1 MVSFRFLHAADIHL
15 DSPLHGLSRYDGL
28 PVEEV
33 RGATRAALDNL
44 VRYAIDERFDFVLI
58 AGDLFDGDWRD
69 MGTGLH
75 FARAMGRLDQAGI
88 PVLLL
93 AGNHDAD
100 SIVSRSVPW
109 PRNVTRFGARNA
121 ETHTI
126 PNLVVAIHGRSFAT
140 AAVTENLVLA
150 YPEAV
155 PGSFNIG
162 LLHTA
167 LAGRQ
172 GHASYAPCSV
182 EDLRAK
188 RYDYWALGHV
198 HDFEVVCTDPYVVF
212 PGNIQGRTIRET
224 GAKGAVAVT
233 VEDGAV
239 VAVER
244 IELDILRWAAVDVDC
259 NGVAASDAADLLRPA
274 LEAAWAANGS
284 RLPMIARLTLVGETL
299 DAGGFLNA
307 AARLRDDARALAAAV
322 SPDLHVEKIK
332 VSVSQAA
339 ATAPIGDELSALIG
353 GAQGDQALAVLVAED
368 LDQFLQAA
376 RGSLDPPEAGD
387 LRAMADEARWPELL
401 ASASAA
407 LRARLSRER

>member
-28 PVEEV
+28 PAGEV

-44 VRYAIDERFDFVLI
+44 VRHAIDKRFDFVLI
-58 AGDLFDGDWRD
+58 AGDLFDGNWRD

-75 FARAMGRLDQAGI
+75 FARAMGRLDQASI
-88 PVLLL
+88 PVFLL

-109 PRNVTRFGARNA
+109 PRNVTRFNARSA
-121 ETHTI
+121 ETHTL
-126 PNLVVAIHGRSFAT
+126 PDLAVAIHGRSFAT

-155 PGSFNIG
+155 TGSFNIG
-162 LLHTA
+162 MLHTA

-172 GHASYAPCSV
+172 GHATYAPCSV
-182 EDLRAK
+182 DDLRAK

-198 HDFEVVCTDPYVVF
+198 HEFEVVCTDPYAVF

-224 GAKGAVAVT
+224 GPKGAVAVT
-233 VEDGAV
+233 VEAGAV

-244 IELDILRWAAVDVDC
+244 VELDVLRWTAVDVDC
-259 NGVAASDAADLLRPA
+259 TGAAASEAADLLRPA
-274 LEAAWAANGS
+274 LEAAWAANES
-284 RLPMIARLTLVGETL
+284 RLPLIARLTLVGETP
-299 DAGGFLNA
+299 DAGGFLDA

-322 SPDLHVEKIK
+322 SPDLHVEKLK
-332 VSVSQAA
+332 VSLSQPAA
-339 ATAPIGDELSALIG
+339 AAPVGGELSALIAA
-353 GAQGDQALAVLVAED
+353 AQGDQLLADLVAED
-368 LDQFLQAA
+368 LDQFLRAA
-376 RGSLDPPEAGD
+376 RGSLDPPEADD
-387 LRAMADEARWPELL
+387 LRAMADEARWPDLL

-407 LRARLSRER
+407 LRARLGREG